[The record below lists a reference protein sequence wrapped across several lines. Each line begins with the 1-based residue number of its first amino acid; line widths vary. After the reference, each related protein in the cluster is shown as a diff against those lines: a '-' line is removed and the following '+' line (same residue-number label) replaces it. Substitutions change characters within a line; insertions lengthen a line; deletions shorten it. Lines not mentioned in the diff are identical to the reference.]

1 MRFTVGAKI
10 IAGMSVLSILAIFVV
25 VTGMW
30 GLRSINSGIH
40 TLTEKAI
47 PSSRNVSVVESSLLH
62 TKLGLLYIEKSQKLA
77 DVASLRAVY
86 ATHKSAGLSAMSNL
100 MSLSEGDEALFA
112 KVSTIATQNTDIFSS
127 GEKII
132 LAQESVLTT
141 QEQLAK
147 QKRQLTDLID
157 NLSSAN
163 IGLQRSSGE
172 NQGHLSELNEQ
183 LELLG
188 SAIGKAFENTIPAAV
203 MGAKAKLKTTFVKMD
218 RIVVGVYGQH
228 EKLNAQY
235 QQVKRSTVGDN
246 NILDS
251 FAANLKQKK
260 QIAQDLDSIQ
270 AQMSDVIEA
279 IQQLE
284 NITQENVEETK
295 IEASDSVSNSQIL
308 LMTMSAVFLI
318 GALVIA
324 VAISSAIKKPLAG
337 AVAII
342 NVVAQG
348 DLTPRFDQHERDE
361 FGELAK
367 HLNSLVG
374 SFREVV
380 KSMTDKSYQLSATAE
395 QTSLAS
401 KASLDNIN
409 HQKNQTDMI
418 AAAVEEMAQTVDE
431 VAKNAAN
438 TLSEVDSAHNKV
450 TLGGRVIQENISSIN
465 ELAKNIE
472 QSSSVIEK
480 LNQRCN
486 DIGGVLE
493 VIRSVAEQTNLLAL
507 NAAIEAARAGEQG
520 RGFAVVADEVRTLAS
535 RAQQSTTQI
544 QEIIQQ
550 LQAEASQAVTTMSG
564 CRTQAQLRAKSILEA
579 GDTLNAIAVSV
590 NTIKDMSCQIAAASE
605 EQSSTTK
612 EQSKNILAIADA
624 ADITATAAQEN
635 QLASQALA
643 EMAKQQ
649 LAMIKRFSI

>member
-25 VTGMW
+25 ITGMW
-30 GLRSINSGIH
+30 GLHSIKSGMH

-47 PSSRNVSVVESSLLH
+47 PSNRNVSVVASSLLH
-62 TKLGLLYIEKSQKLA
+62 TKLSLLYIEKSQKLA
-77 DVASLRAVY
+77 DVASFRGLY
-86 ATHKSAGLSAMSNL
+86 AKHKSAGESAIHNL
-100 MSLSEGDEALFA
+100 QSLSNGDETLTARIA
-112 KVSTIATQNTDIFSS
+112 TIAAQNNEIFSAA
-127 GEKII
+127 EKII
-132 LAQESVLTT
+132 STQESVLIT

-147 QKRQLTDLID
+147 QKRQLLDLID
-157 NLSSAN
+157 NLISAN
-163 IGLQRSSGE
+163 LSLQQSAGE
-172 NQGHLSELNEQ
+172 NQSQLSDFNEQ
-183 LELLG
+183 LELLSG
-188 SAIGKAFENTIPAAV
+188 AINKAFENTIPAAV
-203 MGAKAKLKTTFVKMD
+203 MGAKAKSKTTFSKMD
-218 RIVVGVYGQH
+218 RLVVGSNGQY
-228 EKLNAQY
+228 EKLNIQY
-235 QQVKRSTVGDN
+235 QQIKNLTLGDKT
-246 NILDS
+246 ILDT
-251 FAANLKQKK
+251 FASNLKHKK
-260 QIAQDLDSIQ
+260 QIVQDLKSIEEQMNSVISSIQ
-270 AQMSDVIEA
+270 E
-279 IQQLE
+279 LE
-284 NITQENVEETK
+284 NITQENVEQTEIK
-295 IEASDSVSNSQIL
+295 ASDSVNNSRIL
-308 LMTMSAVFLI
+308 LMAISAVFLI

-324 VAISSAIKKPLAG
+324 VAISRAIKKPLED

-348 DLTPRFDQHERDE
+348 DLTPRFNQHERDE
-361 FGELAK
+361 FGELAM

-374 SFREVV
+374 GFRELV

-395 QTSLAS
+395 QTSSAS

-438 TLSEVDSAHNKV
+438 TLSEVDSAHAKV
-450 TLGGRVIQENISSIN
+450 TLGGRVIQENIASIN

-472 QSSSVIEK
+472 QSSSVVEK

-579 GDTLNAIAVSV
+579 GDTLNAIAASV

-624 ADITATAAQEN
+624 ADITAAAAQEN
-635 QLASQALA
+635 QVASQALA

-649 LAMIKRFSI
+649 LSLIKRFSI